1 MSVTLTAS
9 TLPWD
14 VLISTL
20 GTAAATLLGVVV
32 GGTIGSR
39 AQTRHWSLTA
49 QTDACVKLLREFT
62 RIYLEL
68 ARANREHPRD
78 YRRSTTWAPWNEA
91 LAELN
96 LLADA
101 SIVAAAHRVDA
112 LFWDI
117 NLRMTRAE
125 VSEAEWLSFRE
136 RVEASRLD
144 FVNAVR
150 RHLGRGEAPLRQ
162 LSGRPPD
169 ADPRWQTRSTG

>member
-1 MSVTLTAS
+1 MSTTLAALN
-9 TLPWD
+9 LPWD
-14 VLISTL
+14 ILISTL

-68 ARANREHPRD
+68 ARAHREDPRD
-78 YRRSTTWAPWNEA
+78 YLRSTTWTPWNEA

-101 SIVAAAHRVDA
+101 NIVAAAHRVDA

-125 VSEAEWLSFRE
+125 VSEDEWHTFRE

-169 ADPRWQTRSTG
+169 DDPRWQSRSTS